1 MSTLFITVEGI
12 GWDIGY
18 SLTVS
23 ALLTHAY
30 KTHSTTRNLC
40 TKYSHPLLLLVMMM
54 LLLLL
59 LRCVSRREHFAHERQ
74 TDHARSCRIIPPV
87 LLLLRLAK
95 VGAL

>member
-30 KTHSTTRNLC
+30 KTHSTTPISRS
-40 TKYSHPLLLLVMMM
+40 KGAAPKKSLLLGGLVINYYYPE
-54 LLLLL
+54 LQ
-59 LRCVSRREHFAHERQ
+59 F
-74 TDHARSCRIIPPV
+74 
-87 LLLLRLAK
+87 
-95 VGAL
+95 

>member
-40 TKYSHPLLLLVMMM
+40 TKYSHPSLLLVMMM

-59 LRCVSRREHFAHERQ
+59 RCVMSLYSINDDKSRVPIATSIMKLQLWQGVAVTTQEE
-74 TDHARSCRIIPPV
+74 
-87 LLLLRLAK
+87 
-95 VGAL
+95 